1 MFVPLYDYNPLKS
14 ISAPYVNYALIIIN
28 VCVFVVFQSGLVL
41 DIDQTSLANL
51 GFIPLLL
58 NSTAAL
64 PIPLPEP
71 VTLLTYMFLH
81 GGWLHLLGNMVFL
94 WVFGDNV
101 EDDMGHARY
110 LAFYLLVGI
119 AAAFAYALVA
129 PDSSVPLIGA
139 SGAISGV
146 VIAYAMLHPRVKLW
160 VLVLMRIPLKIA
172 AMWVVGAWVLFQF
185 AGFLTASA
193 DDDTAWS
200 VHIGGM
206 LAGAILVLFL
216 RRPGVRLFDPA
227 PHPLPVPPTHTLTP
241 E

>member
-1 MFVPLYDYNPLKS
+1 
-14 ISAPYVNYALIIIN
+14 
-28 VCVFVVFQSGLVL
+28 
-41 DIDQTSLANL
+41 
-51 GFIPLLL
+51 
-58 NSTAAL
+58 
-64 PIPLPEP
+64 
-71 VTLLTYMFLH
+71 
-81 GGWLHLLGNMVFL
+81 
-94 WVFGDNV
+94 VFGDNI
-101 EDDMGHARY
+101 EDDMGHVRY
-110 LAFYLLVGI
+110 LAFYLLVGV
-119 AAAFAYALVA
+119 AAGLAYALVA

-216 RRPGVRLFDPA
+216 RRPGVQLFDPA
-227 PHPLPVPPTHTLTP
+227 PQPLPVPPTHPLTP